1 MKSQSKQRPK
11 PRREPVQ
18 PLDPRVV
25 QFLFS
30 RWQPERPELLFRLRP
45 RLQEESHVI
54 P

>member
-1 MKSQSKQRPK
+1 MKSEGKRRSKSGRK
-11 PRREPVQ
+11 PVR
-18 PLDPRVV
+18 PLDPRLV

-30 RWQPERPELLFRLRP
+30 QWRPECPELLIRLRP